1 MLSFTLS
8 KQALKDLQAV
18 KGGLSKDRYLATSYY
33 YCKVGA
39 GYLRVYTFNNDYYLT
54 SLVKID
60 NASNDT
66 NDNIFLATSDFFDF
80 KSDCQYN
87 IDIDNQT
94 AVITSNNIKS
104 NKQVFK
110 DASGFPLFTND
121 NVDLKGIINASALIQ
136 LLKVKNAVYKD
147 KYENYEVFKGV
158 LFDIKDNVFN
168 AVATNRAQLY
178 WYYLNGVESNY
189 LKDFY
194 GIINEKAINALVKVI
209 NKYNGDV
216 YINSNGQYISFA
228 FNNDKVKLITKLV
241 EGSFPQYQAVLLET
255 NHEGI
260 NYIKFNKDN
269 MINTLQ
275 TLLNGYKDDLTP
287 VEFILNDKLTLKT
300 KESESTL
307 DYENKTSLQV
317 KINGKYLFD
326 YLKTLPV
333 NIDNITMYFKD
344 NQHPVEFR
352 ADNYILVMTPILR

>member
-18 KGGLSKDRYLATSYY
+18 KVGLSKNGYSINNYF

-39 GYLRVYTFNNDYYLT
+39 NYLRVYAFNNDYYLT
-54 SLVKID
+54 RLVKID
-60 NASNDT
+60 NASNNT
-66 NDNIFLATSDFFDF
+66 NENEFLAVNDFFDF

-110 DASGFPLFTND
+110 DANGFPLFTND
-121 NVDLKGIINASALIQ
+121 NMDLIAVINANDLLQ

-147 KYENYEVFKGV
+147 KYENYEVFKSV

-168 AVATNRAQLY
+168 SVATNRSQLY
-178 WYYLNGVESNY
+178 WSIFKGNEQNY

-194 GIINEKAINALVKVI
+194 GIINEKAINALTKI
-209 NKYNGDV
+209 IGKYNGDI
-216 YINSNGQYISFA
+216 YINSNNEYVSFA
-228 FNNDKVKLITKLV
+228 FNNDKVKLITKLI
-241 EGSFPQYQAVLLET
+241 EGTFPRYEMVLLEV

-260 NYIKFNKDN
+260 NSIKFNKDN

-275 TLLNGYKDDLTP
+275 TLLNGYKEDLTP
-287 VEFILNDKLTLKT
+287 VDFILNDKLTLKT
-300 KESESTL
+300 KESESIL
-307 DYENKTSLQV
+307 DYENKTNLQV
-317 KINGKYLFD
+317 KINGKYLLD

-333 NIDNITMYFKD
+333 NIDNIIMYFKD
-344 NQHPVEFR
+344 NQHPLEFR